1 MRDLL
6 YFTAP
11 NVRPWTNCRWL
22 NQPNTRIGATA
33 IVDAADSLAK
43 NKPSGLENDAMNAVK
58 GAAPADVRFRLQN
71 ASFQHRISDSRP
83 VEATPGNVSGS
94 SRYQTSPAVF
104 APSMRPASRISFG
117 TSL

>member
-1 MRDLL
+1 MRGLP

-11 NVRPWTNCRWL
+11 KVRPCTSCRWL
-22 NQPNTRIGATA
+22 NQPKTRIGATA

-43 NKPSGLENDAMNAVK
+43 NKPSGLENEAMNAVS
-58 GAAPADVRFRLQN
+58 GAAPAEVRLRLQN
-71 ASFQHRISDSRP
+71 ASFQHRINERRP
-83 VEATPGNVSGS
+83 VEATPGSVSGS

-104 APSMRPASRISFG
+104 APSIRPASRISFG